1 MIRLREN
8 NEVIKKALE
17 TLQADAHPTN
27 EQKEWMLK
35 NILVECRKEEKLNT
49 FILLKQWI
57 TIYPWRFAFATSAVQ
72 AIVFTIIYGTKYTNL
87 FLGFYGG

>member
-8 NEVIKKALE
+8 DEAIKKALE
-17 TLQADAHPTN
+17 TLQADTHPSI
-27 EQKEWMLK
+27 EQKELMLE
-35 NILVECRKEEKLNT
+35 NILVECRKEELNA

>member
-8 NEVIKKALE
+8 NDTIKKALE
-17 TLQADAHPTN
+17 ILQADIHPSID
-27 EQKEWMLK
+27 QKEQMLK
-35 NILVECRKEEKLNT
+35 NILVEFRKEEKLNA